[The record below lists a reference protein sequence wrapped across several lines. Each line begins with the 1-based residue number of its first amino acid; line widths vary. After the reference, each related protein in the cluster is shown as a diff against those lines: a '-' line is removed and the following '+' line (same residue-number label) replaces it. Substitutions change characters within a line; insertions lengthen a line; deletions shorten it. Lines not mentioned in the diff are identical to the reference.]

1 MDGKLDFFHW
11 QGKLR
16 EYWSVRRGA
25 PVERASGGTSDTVDG
40 SHSPG
45 PESSPLPF
53 ESEDPSGPDLTVL
66 IATYRRPEIL
76 RRTLEAYRRMDS
88 GSIRWMLVL
97 VDNAG
102 DVRTEG
108 LAREFALE
116 LPLEYLV
123 ESRRGKNFA
132 LNAGLRR
139 ARGGLLVFSDDDTVP
154 EPDWLAEIWFG
165 ALRWPEATMFTGRI
179 LPIWPPGYEPLE
191 LRTDLLRSAYMVTAW
206 GEDEGYIQPERMWG
220 PNLAI
225 RAVPFREGLRFDT
238 SIGPTA
244 GQYAMGSELELAVRL
259 SRNGHKG
266 VYLPRAIVRHQIRPE
281 QMEESWLAGRAFR
294 SGRGVA
300 RLQGLPSS
308 PSVLG
313 MPRFVFRE
321 VGAHAFEWLAGLVAR
336 EGHRRLDGKLG
347 FFHWLGKLRGYRRL
361 WGRRAHEPS
370 P

>member
-1 MDGKLDFFHW
+1 MK
-11 QGKLR
+11 
-16 EYWSVRRGA
+16 
-25 PVERASGGTSDTVDG
+25 
-40 SHSPG
+40 
-45 PESSPLPF
+45 
-53 ESEDPSGPDLTVL
+53 DLTV
-66 IATYRRPEIL
+66 IVITYRRPEIL
-76 RRTLEAYRRMDS
+76 RRTLEAYRRVDS
-88 GSIRWMLVL
+88 GDLRWKLVL

-102 DVRTEG
+102 EAH
-108 LAREFALE
+108 ARELAEEFGGG
-116 LPLEYLV
+116 LPLEFLV
-123 ESRRGKNFA
+123 ETRREQNFA
-132 LNAGLRR
+132 RNVGLEE
-139 ARGGLLVFSDDDTVP
+139 AEGELYVFSDDDALP
-154 EPDWLAEIWFG
+154 APDWLTEIWSG
-165 ALRWPEATMFTGRI
+165 VSRWPEATMFTGRI
-179 LPIWPPGYEPLE
+179 LPSWPPGYEPLE

-347 FFHWLGKLRGYRRL
+347 FFHWLGKLREYRRL